1 MKLYVLLCLFAPLA
15 LFAAP
20 ASPFELRDGDRVVF
34 IGDTLIEREQHFGY
48 VEMMMTQR
56 VPDRNVTFRNLGW
69 SADTPEG
76 QSRVSFDWSKNSNE
90 WFRQLLEQIKQVQP
104 TVVVLGYGMANS
116 FDGDAGLD
124 RFTTSYNRLMD
135 AILELNKDTR
145 FILLSPVRHEKLPA
159 PLPDPARHN
168 EMLASYVKVIQG
180 IAEKRGAPF
189 VNLFDALDREFK
201 AVGGSTVRQ
210 TENGIHLNSFG
221 YIHTALAIRE
231 ALGWGA
237 SEALTMHEDLRQAI
251 IKKNR
256 IFFHRWRP
264 QNSTYLFLFRKHE
277 QGRNAQEIPQFDP
290 LVEAEERVIAQ
301 LRTQKPASQPLALI
315 ETGLALKPAA
325 QVPLPEHPQT
335 PFRPQPPVFFQLADP
350 NLEITLWAENPL
362 LAKPIQINW
371 DERGRLWVASSSIYP
386 QIAPGQIEE
395 DKVLIL
401 EDTNGDG
408 KADKTTVFADGLLIP
423 TAVEP
428 GDGGVYVGQSTELL
442 HFKDTTGDGIADQR
456 RVVLSGFGTE
466 DTHHTLHTLRWGPD
480 GQLYMNQS
488 IYIHTHTE
496 TPHGVVRLNSGGTL
510 HLRPDTL
517 ELGVSMKGL
526 VNGWGHDFDAFGQ
539 SFQTDGAGGQ
549 GIHWTVPQAEYV
561 TYAGS
566 RRTLGSVSPG
576 GYPKFCGLEIIRSE
590 LFPKEWQGN
599 MITCDFR
606 ANRLV
611 RFEVDEQGAAYT
623 TRQHDFLRTTNVT
636 FRPIDVK
643 VGPDGALY
651 IADWSNPIIQHGE
664 VDFRDPRRDRV
675 HGRIWRVGFKGGQKL
690 DKPALEKT
698 GNTALLDELLSPN
711 AFNET
716 QARRVFTER
725 ALSDATAKRTALAD
739 LSKWTAAQTSE
750 RARLQS
756 LWMHQSLDEL
766 NRPLLSQLLE
776 AKDHRVRSAAVRVLG
791 AWAGNTP
798 RFESLAQPRLDSTA
812 ALDLLAK
819 RIADEHPRVRIEA
832 LRALGRIPSAR
843 SAELALSVM
852 DHGAV
857 EGFLDYAL
865 WLTINDLA
873 DAWIAAIQA
882 GDWKVE
888 GREKQLAFGLR
899 AIEPRLASQV
909 MGRMLEGRTFA
920 KDGSGPWIELAGQAG
935 GPNELRKILDQALA
949 GGFDATGLE
958 RALNALQHASR
969 ARNVR
974 PSGNLEGVNE
984 LFAHPN
990 ANLRA
995 SSIRLA
1001 GTWKLGQAVPQLLA
1015 IAGNK
1020 ELPGGVRQAAFESL
1034 REIGGGNVIAG
1045 LRPLINKGND
1055 ESIRRQAVL
1064 ALAGLNLKQAATLAI
1079 EVLSDTTAEP
1089 EALALW
1095 RSLLTFKGASAE
1107 LTRALPKSVP
1117 PVMAKTG
1124 LRAAREGGRSEPELI
1139 LALSRAA
1146 NLDDESEE
1154 LTEAEMKQL
1163 AAAVTREG
1171 DPVRGEMIYRRKE
1184 LSCLPCHAIGS
1195 AGGKVGPDL
1204 TSIGASAPIDYLI
1217 ESMLYPNRKIKEGY
1231 HSIVIETEDGQE
1243 FSGILVRETA
1253 EELFI
1258 RNALNQEIPIAKN
1271 DIVQRATG
1279 NSLMPSGLIDAL
1291 SHAERLDLFRFLAE
1305 LGKPGPFDA
1314 SKGNVARFWKL
1325 TPATI
1330 DSAQFGDETILKSD
1344 IQGSNWRNA
1353 YTTVDGRLLKQDLQE
1368 ARDSIRHRDPPA
1380 VYAATQIEIARAG
1393 QVRLNFAGPPGSLVW
1408 VNGNPVTA
1416 TSDIVAE
1423 LPSGKATIVV
1433 KLDAK
1438 NLPEHI
1444 RMGSEDGTFLVD

>member
-1 MKLYVLLCLFAPLA
+1 MKLYVLLFLLGPLA
-15 LFAAP
+15 VFAAAP
-20 ASPFELRDGDRVVF
+20 QSSFELRDRDRVVF
-34 IGDTLIEREQHFGY
+34 IGDTLIEREQQYAY
-48 VEMMMTQR
+48 VELMMTR
-56 VPDRNVTFRNLGW
+56 RFADRNVTFRNLGW

-76 QSRVSFDWSKNSNE
+76 QSRVSFDWNKNPNE
-90 WFRQLLEQIKQVQP
+90 WFRQLMEQVKQVQP

-116 FDGDAGLD
+116 FDGEAGLEK
-124 RFTTSYNRLMD
+124 FTASYNRLID
-135 AILELNKDTR
+135 AILELNKETR
-145 FILLSPVRHEKLPA
+145 FILLSPVRHEHLPS

-168 EMLASYVKVIQG
+168 QMLASYVKAIEG
-180 IAEKRGAPF
+180 IAQKRGYPF
-189 VNLFDALDREFK
+189 VNLFEAFSREFK
-201 AVGGSTVRQ
+201 TTSGATVRQ
-210 TENGIHLNSFG
+210 TENGIHLNSYG
-221 YIHTALAIRE
+221 YINMALAIQDT
-231 ALGWGA
+231 LGWGN
-237 SEALTMHEDLRQAI
+237 ELPMHEDLRQAI

-290 LVEAEERVIAQ
+290 LVEAEERIIAK
-301 LRTQKPASQPLALI
+301 LRPQQPTTSPMPLI
-315 ETGLALKPAA
+315 EGGLTLKPAD
-325 QVPLPEHPQT
+325 QLPLPAHPQT
-335 PFRPQPPVFFQLADP
+335 PFKPQPPVHFQVADP
-350 NLEITLWAENPL
+350 NLEVTLWAENPL

-371 DERGRLWVASSSIYP
+371 DERGRLWVASSSVYP

-395 DKVLIL
+395 DKILIL
-401 EDTNGDG
+401 EDTTGDG

-510 HLRPDTL
+510 HLRTDTL

-526 VNGWGHDFDAFGQ
+526 VNGWGHDFDSFGQ

-590 LFPKEWQGN
+590 HFPKAWHGN
-599 MITCDFR
+599 MVTCDFR

-611 RFEVDEQGAAYT
+611 RFEIDEQGAAYT

-675 HGRIWRVGFKGGQKL
+675 HGRIWRVAYKGGAKL
-690 DKPALEKT
+690 EKPAMEKA
-698 GNTALLDELLSPN
+698 NSTALLDQLLSPN
-711 AFNET
+711 GYTQA
-716 QARRVFTER
+716 QARRIFAER
-725 ALSDATAKRTALAD
+725 ALRDAASKQAALAE
-739 LSKWTAAQTSE
+739 LATWTDRQNTEHAK
-750 RARLQS
+750 LQA
-756 LWMHQSLDEL
+756 LWMFQSLDSI
-766 NRPLLSQLLE
+766 NRPLLNQLLE
-776 AKDHRVRSAAVRVLG
+776 ARDHRVRSAAVRVLG
-791 AWAGNTP
+791 AWSGNTP
-798 RFESLAQPRLDSTA
+798 RFPSLAQPRVDSAA
-812 ALDLLAK
+812 ALELLAK
-819 RIADEHPRVRIEA
+819 RIADEHPRVRVEA

-865 WLTINDLA
+865 WLTVNDLA
-873 DAWIAAIQA
+873 EPWIAAIQS

-888 GREKQLAFGLR
+888 GRERQLAFGLR

-909 MGRMLEGRTFA
+909 MGRMMEGRTLA
-920 KDGSGPWIELAGQAG
+920 RDGSGPWIELAGQAG
-935 GPNELRKILDQALA
+935 GPNELRRILDQALA
-949 GGFDATGLE
+949 GGFDQTGLQ
-958 RALNALQHASR
+958 RALDALQHGSR

-974 PSGNLEGVNE
+974 PSGDLARISEF
-984 LFAHPN
+984 FAHSN
-990 ANLRA
+990 ANIRTGA
-995 SSIRLA
+995 IRLA
-1001 GTWKLGQAVPQLLA
+1001 GTWRLGGAVPQLLA
-1015 IAGNK
+1015 TAGDK
-1020 ELPGGVRQAAFESL
+1020 TVPGGVRQAAFESL
-1034 REIGGGNVIAG
+1034 REIGGGNVISG

-1064 ALAGLNLKQAATLAI
+1064 ALAGLDLKQAAPLAL
-1079 EVLSDTTAEP
+1079 EVLADTTAEND
-1089 EALALW
+1089 ALALW
-1095 RSLLTFKGASAE
+1095 RSLLNFKGASAE
-1107 LTRALPKSVP
+1107 LTRALPRTLP
-1117 PVMAKTG
+1117 PVAAKTG
-1124 LRAAREGGRSEPELI
+1124 LRAAREGGRNEPELI

-1146 NLDDESEE
+1146 NLDDEGEE

-1163 AAAVTREG
+1163 AAAVLREG
-1171 DPVRGEMIYRRKE
+1171 DPVRGESIYRRKE
-1184 LSCLPCHAIGS
+1184 LSCLPCHAIGG

-1204 TSIGASAPIDYLI
+1204 TSIGASAPVDYLI

-1243 FSGILVRETA
+1243 FSGILVRETT
-1253 EELFI
+1253 EQIFI
-1258 RNALNQEIPIAKN
+1258 RNALNQEIAIAKN
-1271 DIVQRATG
+1271 DIVNRASG
-1279 NSLMPSGLIDAL
+1279 NSLMPSGLMDSL

-1344 IQGSNWRNA
+1344 IHGSNWRNA
-1353 YTTVDGRLLKQDLQE
+1353 YTTVDGRLLKGDLQE
-1368 ARDSIRHRDPPA
+1368 ARDSVRHRDPPA

-1393 QVRLNFAGPPGSLVW
+1393 KVRLNYAGPAGSLIW
-1408 VNGNPVTA
+1408 INANPVVA
-1416 TSDIVAE
+1416 NSDIIAE

-1438 NLPEHI
+1438 ALPDQI
-1444 RMGSEDGTFLVD
+1444 RLSSEDGTFLVD